1 MSDFSR
7 RKFLKTGA
15 AALAGITIAPSS
27 ILGMSHGHVSPTD
40 KLNLAAVGIGGMGHA
55 NINNVKGTENIVAL
69 CDVDWKYAKGVFDE
83 FPNAK
88 KYWDYRKM
96 YDEMGKSIDG
106 VIIAT
111 ADHTHAIITADAMTM
126 GKHVYCQ
133 KPLTH
138 SVYESRLLTNLAA
151 STGVVTQMGNQ
162 GASGEGTD
170 LVCEW
175 IWNGEIG
182 EVTKVECATDRPI
195 WPQGLNALKKAD
207 RIIRD
212 FQPDVILGT
221 GGYASYPMLHEGAR
235 LGIPTAVHES
245 NAVPG
250 LATKMVADKV
260 DRILVSFADSRS
272 AYRDPSRVIAVGMPV
287 REEFVFTRRA
297 DARHALGLDEKTPM
311 IVSAWGS
318 LGAREMNKRI
328 AQFMKLECEQDCWRH
343 IHATGSFGWR
353 WMPEYV
359 KEQGVDLKSHPRLD
373 MREYIY
379 DMPQVM
385 AAADLIICRAGAA
398 TIAEVCASATPC
410 IMVPSPNVT
419 DNHQEKNARVLEK
432 NGAAVV
438 IRENECD
445 GDSLYEAAKQLLSD
459 RERCRAMRSAAANL
473 AVVDAAE
480 RIYQTALELSRH

>member
-1 MSDFSR
+1 MKAVFTCGGSGGHINPALAVARVLLER
-7 RKFLKTGA
+7 RPDSEILFVGAEDGMEATLVPREGFRLETLQISSYMRSLKPSA
-15 AALAGITIAPSS
+15 IRHNVRAALS
-27 ILGMSHGHVSPTD
+27 I
-40 KLNLAAVGIGGMGHA
+40 
-55 NINNVKGTENIVAL
+55 
-69 CDVDWKYAKGVFDE
+69 
-83 FPNAK
+83 
-88 KYWDYRKM
+88 R
-96 YDEMGKSIDG
+96 
-106 VIIAT
+106 
-111 ADHTHAIITADAMTM
+111 
-126 GKHVYCQ
+126 
-133 KPLTH
+133 
-138 SVYESRLLTNLAA
+138 R
-151 STGVVTQMGNQ
+151 
-162 GASGEGTD
+162 
-170 LVCEW
+170 
-175 IWNGEIG
+175 
-182 EVTKVECATDRPI
+182 
-195 WPQGLNALKKAD
+195 ALKKAD

-297 DARHALGLDEKTPM
+297 DARRALGLDEKPPM

-318 LGAREMNKRI
+318 LGAREMNKKI

-359 KEQGVDLKSHPRLD
+359 KEQGVDLKSHLRLD